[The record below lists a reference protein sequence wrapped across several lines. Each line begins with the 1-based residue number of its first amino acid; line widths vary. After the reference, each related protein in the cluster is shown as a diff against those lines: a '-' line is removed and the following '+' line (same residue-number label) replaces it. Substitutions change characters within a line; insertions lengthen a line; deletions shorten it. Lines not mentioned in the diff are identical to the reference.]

1 VVVALSLALSAWL
14 IAIDPIV
21 TRDAIIYL
29 RAAQAYLQDGFFAS
43 QQVFGRP
50 FLSVLVAIVH
60 QITGLSLVHAGL
72 LLNSLFYALL
82 CAAFVDIVR
91 RMNGS
96 RRVQIFAVVVIL
108 SQPVIGDYRSSIMR
122 DPAFWACMLMAFRA
136 LLLYTRGFA
145 LGHQVQWFAWI
156 LGAALFRFEGLFF
169 AALAPLALL
178 FAGDRMT
185 RWRACV
191 RLLVPQ
197 LILISALLVSVWIYQ
212 QVVDPGARLF
222 PAIEKYLRSLV
233 TFPDRFAEL
242 AADTGEVLL
251 RFTAREDAAVA
262 TLAGLFA
269 ILLLNICRAIC
280 WPWVLVL
287 LWGWHRDLCSR
298 VSTRDAVI
306 INAHLLISLL
316 YLSLYLVLRQF
327 VLERYVS
334 IFALFVLLYVP
345 FILDALWSGARGKFT
360 RFAVVAV
367 LLGMSAD
374 MLHNHNYRKAYIHDA
389 AQWLAENTA
398 DDASLLTNDRYIA
411 YFSNKQ
417 LEWARGKPVQF
428 QFDVDTL
435 ARQPDLWRGVDYLA
449 VSVPRRQVEQWQ
461 TFVRARGLT
470 EIAVFDGGRMG
481 LVAVVKLSQ
490 NS

>member
-1 VVVALSLALSAWL
+1 MVIALSLLLSAWL

-50 FLSVLVAIVH
+50 FLSVLVAVVH
-60 QITGLSLVHAGL
+60 QLSGLSLLQAGL
-72 LLNSLFYALL
+72 LVTSLFYALL
-82 CAAFVDIVR
+82 CGAFVDIAR
-91 RMNGS
+91 TMDGS
-96 RRVQIFAVVVIL
+96 RRVQIFAIVVIL

-145 LGHQVQWFAWI
+145 LSHQVQWLAWI

-178 FAGDRMT
+178 FTGDRIT
-185 RWRACV
+185 RRQACV

-197 LILISALLVSVWIYQ
+197 LLLIITLLLGVWAYQ

-222 PAIEKYLRSLV
+222 PAIEKYLRSLIS
-233 TFPDRFAEL
+233 FPDRFTEL
-242 AADTGEVLL
+242 ASDTGEVLL

-269 ILLLNICRAIC
+269 ILLINICRAIC

-287 LWGWHRDLCSR
+287 LWGWHRNLCSR
-298 VSTRDAVI
+298 VRTGDAVL

-334 IFALFVLLYVP
+334 IFALFALLYLP
-345 FILDALWSGARGKFT
+345 FILDALWSGARGKLT
-360 RFAVVAV
+360 RVAV
-367 LLGMSAD
+367 IALLVGMSAD
-374 MLHNHNYRKAYIHDA
+374 MLHNHDYRKAYIHDA
-389 AQWLAENTA
+389 AEWLAENTPDNA
-398 DDASLLTNDRYIA
+398 TLLTNDRYIA

-417 LEWARGKPVQF
+417 LEWKRGKPVQY
-428 QFDVDTL
+428 QFDVNTL
-435 ARQPDLWRGVDYLA
+435 AQQPDLWRSVDYLA
-449 VSVPRRQVEQWQ
+449 VSVSRRQVGQWQ
-461 TFVRARGLT
+461 IFMSQEGLT
-470 EIAVFDGGRMG
+470 EVAVFDGGRLG
-481 LVAVVKLSQ
+481 LVAVVKTSQ
-490 NS
+490 KS